1 MVLQS
6 KKGRSAILKNDMIK
20 WRVYPTDTERLDY
33 VNSQY
38 EKALAVLKSI
48 ESRFNPYELFATSIA
63 NTGLQNFRER
73 MEVFSKEKYP
83 LCAYFNGCPCFADV
97 CKITED
103 KLLENK
109 YFRATYEEAK
119 NLDNKLLLLI
129 CNDVQGSNP
138 LRSFVGREVL
148 QGVPLPPN
156 FTEKD
161 YSEVCKYIAVKL
173 KEAYAKITEVV
184 FKIPSMCV
192 PLDDMLSNPKFTGE
206 IRLEQGVRC
215 MSIDFMHDGELRH
228 LDSEKQICIDG
239 RRSILRPTL
248 LEVLNYIISNNI
260 VRVAS
265 ILPMDAHFYMT
276 KSWEEAS
283 ELSLQQNFSCSILT
297 QKLAD
302 GTEDYLLVHPDAPR
316 TALKQIQ
323 TLLRGIGAGSAVLN
337 FERVNPSK

>member
-1 MVLQS
+1 M
-6 KKGRSAILKNDMIK
+6 KNDMIK
-20 WRVYPTDTERLDY
+20 WRMYPTDTERLDY

-73 MEVFSKEKYP
+73 MEVFSKERYP

-97 CKITED
+97 YKITED

-109 YFRATYEEAK
+109 YFGATYDEAK
-119 NLDNKLLLLI
+119 NHDNKLLLLI
-129 CNDVQGSNP
+129 CNDIQGSNP

-173 KEAYAKITEVV
+173 KEAV
-184 FKIPSMCV
+184 FRIPSLCV

-297 QKLAD
+297 QKLTD

>member
-1 MVLQS
+1 M
-6 KKGRSAILKNDMIK
+6 KNDMIK